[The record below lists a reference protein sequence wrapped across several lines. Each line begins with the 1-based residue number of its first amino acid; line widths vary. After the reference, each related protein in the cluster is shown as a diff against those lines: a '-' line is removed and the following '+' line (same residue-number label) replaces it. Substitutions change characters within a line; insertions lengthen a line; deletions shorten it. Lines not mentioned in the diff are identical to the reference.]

1 MRNVHKLN
9 ILAAGVAMAV
19 SGGAHAGAIGA
30 ANEVIVGGATAPQ
43 NFMREDLMLRMCDPA
58 LAPVRVFVDNVAV
71 APSKTPG
78 GDILNQGDHFVVHCT
93 VRNDGTFNAPLAG
106 ADIAVYKYNGGSAT
120 GVAPVS
126 DPVGASAGDKIYL
139 DASVAGCNAF
149 NVAGNNLFPIGT
161 TGGNYEL
168 YECPDA
174 NLIVNQDPDAG
185 VSDVEPTLF
194 TGPLA
199 LDFGTEPL
207 GVTAKPDQ
215 PFNDKGNLNIKPG
228 PGLIFGTAVSLPMY
242 NELGGDQYAAGLLPE
257 CETVLGEAGTPTRAA
272 YDGAAQSVRD
282 RIECMPSLPSSTI
295 RSVFLGQVTSWANM
309 APYGLGLDPAKV
321 QQGNNVHI
329 CKRTNGSGTHAQFS
343 VHFLETNCAATSN
356 LNMAEQNDGVSFAGA
371 GFVGVYANSGSSDM
385 SDCVDAL
392 GNGLG
397 FNGDFDGL
405 PPNDPQWQDTGD
417 STVVPGSGLGSEPGG
432 TSIVQTAAFGDH
444 PLGITYDN
452 GGTPFTAYG
461 MGYNSMEKNTSRPS
475 TIVS

>member
-168 YECPDA
+168 Y
-174 NLIVNQDPDAG
+174 
-185 VSDVEPTLF
+185 
-194 TGPLA
+194 
-199 LDFGTEPL
+199 
-207 GVTAKPDQ
+207 
-215 PFNDKGNLNIKPG
+215 
-228 PGLIFGTAVSLPMY
+228 
-242 NELGGDQYAAGLLPE
+242 
-257 CETVLGEAGTPTRAA
+257 
-272 YDGAAQSVRD
+272 
-282 RIECMPSLPSSTI
+282 
-295 RSVFLGQVTSWANM
+295 
-309 APYGLGLDPAKV
+309 
-321 QQGNNVHI
+321 
-329 CKRTNGSGTHAQFS
+329 
-343 VHFLETNCAATSN
+343 
-356 LNMAEQNDGVSFAGA
+356 
-371 GFVGVYANSGSSDM
+371 
-385 SDCVDAL
+385 
-392 GNGLG
+392 
-397 FNGDFDGL
+397 
-405 PPNDPQWQDTGD
+405 
-417 STVVPGSGLGSEPGG
+417 
-432 TSIVQTAAFGDH
+432 
-444 PLGITYDN
+444 
-452 GGTPFTAYG
+452 
-461 MGYNSMEKNTSRPS
+461 
-475 TIVS
+475 